1 MINTL
6 MRIKTLQ
13 KDSYKVAQEHGFFSQ
28 GWSGIEH
35 LSLIGTEV
43 SEAIK
48 EAFEGRWEEHDKNGK
63 PIGEAVELADIILR
77 VLSYAEYMGYDM
89 ERIIREK
96 HEYNKG
102 RPYLHRTTKCK
113 DNENI

>member
-1 MINTL
+1 

-13 KDSYKVAQEHGFFSQ
+13 KDSYRVAQEHGFFSQ

-35 LSLIGTEV
+35 LSLIGSEV

-48 EAFEGRWEEHDKNGK
+48 EALEGRWEEHDKKGK

-77 VLSYAEYMGYDM
+77 TLSYAECMGYDM
-89 ERIIREK
+89 ERIIKEK

-102 RPYLHRTTKCK
+102 RPYLHRTTEF
-113 DNENI
+113 DNPQDI